1 MGYFDWHE
9 QPGYYR
15 DITRHFDPD
24 AELLDVGCGTG
35 WLADHFGQYTGVDVS
50 ADAVLIAQRRGR
62 NVIQGDLDRPL
73 PFADASFDAAVLQD
87 VREPGGAPVAP
98 VVEL

>member
-15 DITRHFDPD
+15 DVTRHFERS

-35 WLADHFGQYTGVDVS
+35 WLADHFDHYTGIDGS
-50 ADAVLIAQRRGR
+50 EDAVAEAQRLG
-62 NVIQGDLDRPL
+62 
-73 PFADASFDAAVLQD
+73 
-87 VREPGGAPVAP
+87 
-98 VVEL
+98 